1 MAHHQYGGTQMSFR
15 STPQNRTQSTEYKL
29 TNVQRAAQEVKY
41 HQPFQRLQRRLV
53 FQKTLNQYCIQQSD
67 LLANDNFALFDAV
80 VKRGYMSLHVGG
92 IIRYVLIIGGT
103 RSTFAFSIK
112 RSSGTSAG
120 TTSMCCSPTRANS

>member
-53 FQKTLNQYCIQQSD
+53 FQKTLNQYCIQ
-67 LLANDNFALFDAV
+67 
-80 VKRGYMSLHVGG
+80 
-92 IIRYVLIIGGT
+92 
-103 RSTFAFSIK
+103 
-112 RSSGTSAG
+112 
-120 TTSMCCSPTRANS
+120 